1 LAQEQRGLDREL
13 KEKQDQIMDIELTLE
28 DLKALTT
35 MLSEKIKRLEDQVKD
50 IEIKIKELEALK
62 QS

>member
-1 LAQEQRGLDREL
+1 
-13 KEKQDQIMDIELTLE
+13 MDIELTLE